1 MLLRRHLEWQKR
13 VSGILRLHHH
23 TAKQRYDHKLPG
35 LVDDLYITPF
45 VPGQRQLWPEID
57 TFSPYKAKGLHK
69 SGWVYFSIQGWVSNV
84 RILSLGEVSLL
95 LADVKHSQKLTATP
109 LHPWIGS
116 RGQTQ
121 PETNPWIAAEW
132 NGRVICAHCTCMAGL
147 GEAYSTQTRLCIVL
161 PDDFSNFPVCV

>member
-1 MLLRRHLEWQKR
+1 MNCIKRRYCADLDAA
-13 VSGILRLHHH
+13 
-23 TAKQRYDHKLPG
+23 AKQRYDDILPG

-69 SGWVYFSIQGWVSNV
+69 SGWVYFSIQGWVRNI

-109 LHPWIGS
+109 LHPWIVVAW
-116 RGQTQ
+116 
-121 PETNPWIAAEW
+121 P
-132 NGRVICAHCTCMAGL
+132 
-147 GEAYSTQTRLCIVL
+147 RLT
-161 PDDFSNFPVCV
+161 PG